1 MVVDCSTIS
10 RTEVISVSRRSR
22 LRCAGGAAIVAAVV
36 VGLILAIRR
45 VGPESTFEPG
55 LEFNPDFDLTPEEML
70 ADIRGEAPHG

>member
-1 MVVDCSTIS
+1 MAM
-10 RTEVISVSRRSR
+10 SRRNG
-22 LRCAGGAAIVAAVV
+22 LRVLCGWAIFTALVA
-36 VGLILAIRR
+36 GLILAIRR

>member
-1 MVVDCSTIS
+1 M
-10 RTEVISVSRRSR
+10 
-22 LRCAGGAAIVAAVV
+22 V

-55 LEFNPDFDLTPEEML
+55 LEFNPDFDLTPEEIL